1 MQVAETLNMDYTN
14 ALLGAM
20 LQQRK
25 TTIVYKA
32 ALYLRLSRDDNNGS
46 SESMSIQ
53 SQRDLLLSYAK
64 DNGYEVVGIYVDD
77 GYSGTNY
84 DRPDFKRM
92 IKDIKQGKINM
103 VITKDLSRLGRNYV
117 MTGMYTDNIFPDHG
131 VRFIAINDNVDTSKE
146 ENDITPFKNI
156 LNEWYAKDT
165 SKKMRSMRQIAAKQ
179 GKFMGSMPAYGYKR
193 SPANKH
199 KLEIDEYSSKIV
211 RRIFELFKNQESARH
226 IADKLNHEN
235 VLSPQSYYYD
245 SIGKEN
251 PFKRNSNTWSSATII
266 SLLKREVY
274 IGQMVQGKVTGKSYK
289 SKQRLE
295 LPPDMWHVVENTHE
309 AIIDI
314 QTWNAVQ
321 YQLAANRNAKP
332 RKTIDGEIS
341 LFANILMCSDC
352 SAKLTLTTQKRKTI
366 TRRYR
371 CSRYLQHSVQGC
383 TPHNIKLET
392 LSAVV
397 LADIRNNAKLANED
411 KEAFVQRLHQ
421 VSVSERNAEVEHY
434 RKREVQI
441 QKRLVEID
449 GLMQKT
455 FEKNCA
461 GLLPDAV
468 MANLMS
474 GYEKEKQKLDDDLI
488 ALRIEKLKAESQTED
503 LSREIEKLQR
513 YADITELNRT
523 IVTSLIKSI
532 HISEPTEIDGE
543 KQYEVEIRYKFQNAL
558 NAKKE
563 NSFAD
568 EFSDGLRVAVS

>member
-1 MQVAETLNMDYTN
+1 MQAVAETLNMDYTN

-20 LQQRK
+20 LKQKQAA
-25 TTIVYKA
+25 IVYKA
-32 ALYLRLSRDDNNGS
+32 ALYLRLSRDDNNGT

-77 GYSGTNY
+77 GFSGTNY

-92 IKDIKQGKINM
+92 INDIKHGKVNM

-117 MTGMYTDNIFPDHG
+117 MTGMYTDNFFPDHG

-179 GKFMGSMPAYGYKR
+179 GKFMGSMPAYGYR
-193 SPANKH
+193 RWPANKH
-199 KLEIDEYSSKIV
+199 KLEIDEYSSKV
-211 RRIFELFKNQESARH
+211 VKRIFELFKNQESARH
-226 IADKLNHEN
+226 IADKLNHEKI
-235 VLSPQSYYYD
+235 LSPQSYYYD
-245 SIGKEN
+245 SIGQEN

-295 LPPDMWHVVENTHE
+295 LPPDMWHVVENTHD

-314 QTWNAVQ
+314 ETWNAVQ
-321 YQLAANRNAKP
+321 FQLAANRNAKP

-341 LFANILMCSDC
+341 IFANILMCSDC

-371 CSRYLQHSVQGC
+371 CSRYLQHGVQGC
-383 TPHNIKLET
+383 TPHNIKLEI

-397 LADIRNNAKLANED
+397 LADIKNNAKLANED
-411 KEAFVQRLHQ
+411 KDAFVQRLHQ

-434 RKREVQI
+434 RKREMQA

-461 GLLPDAV
+461 GLLPDTV

-488 ALRIEKLKAESQTED
+488 ALRIEKLKAESQTAD
-503 LSREIEKLQR
+503 LSREIEKLQC
-513 YADITELNRT
+513 YAEITELNRT

-543 KQYEVEIRYKFQNAL
+543 KQYEIEIRYKFQNAFDT
-558 NAKKE
+558 KKKTRLQA
-563 NSFAD
+563 SF
-568 EFSDGLRVAVS
+568 RMV